1 MDTLE
6 QDLDL
11 AIDSALKGLST
22 PDRDVAAAAQ
32 MHLEEAISQERRAL
46 AAEKSGRAQIQELQG
61 ERQRLIQAHSEAM
74 GRLAA
79 DIAAVNARTR
89 QETATAM
96 RLAAASRAALEAL
109 SR

>member
-6 QDLDL
+6 HDLDL
-11 AIDSALKGLST
+11 AIDNALKGLSA
-22 PDRDVAAAAQ
+22 PDQDLAEAAQ

-46 AAEKSGRAQIQELQG
+46 AAEKSGRAQEQELQD
-61 ERQRLIQAHSEAM
+61 ERQRLIQAHAEAM

-79 DIAAVNARTR
+79 DLKAVADRTR
-89 QETATAM
+89 RETATAL